1 MPWFPM
7 DTHYLDDPKVQAAGE
22 ATPFALSVFPAL
34 LAKAKLRAEGGAFEV
49 TYRDL
54 AHTLFLSVDEAAKAV
69 AALVGCGL
77 LTVKSQDDRS
87 IRAAFPSASWER
99 WNRNLRKAQSR
110 GSESA

>member
-34 LAKAKLRAEGGAFEV
+34 LAQAKLRADGGRVEF

-54 AHTLFLSVDEAAKAV
+54 AHRLYLSTEEAAKAV
-69 AALVGCGL
+69 AALVGAGL
-77 LTVKSQDDRS
+77 LQIERQDDRS
-87 IRAAFPSASWER
+87 ARAAFPSASWER
-99 WNRNLRKAQSR
+99 WNSNLRKAQSR
-110 GSESA
+110 ASKAA